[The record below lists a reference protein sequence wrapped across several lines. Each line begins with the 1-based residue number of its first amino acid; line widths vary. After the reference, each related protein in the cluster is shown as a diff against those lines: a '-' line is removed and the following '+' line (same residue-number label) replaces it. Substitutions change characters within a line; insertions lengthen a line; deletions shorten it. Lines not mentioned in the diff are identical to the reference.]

1 MPAIKAEEICHECIK
16 PGVLSVAINL
26 GNPVLARQDAHG
38 ELQGLSVGLAKKLA
52 SALGWSLEMHVYS
65 TAGKVVEDS
74 TRRCWDIAF
83 LAIDPKRA
91 QQLSFTRPYITIEGT
106 YLVAESSPW
115 QNVDQLDQA
124 AITINVGKG
133 AAYDLFL
140 TRHLNHASLNRLE
153 TSQSAIERFLAGE
166 GDVVAGVRQPLQQ
179 AASVH
184 AGYRV
189 LADSFTEIQ
198 QAICTPRGNE
208 RLFAFISGQITE
220 WLDSGEVARMKAA
233 EENPAF

>member
-1 MPAIKAEEICHECIK
+1 MPASNADEIGHECIK

-38 ELQGLSVGLAKKLA
+38 ELQGLSVGLANKLA
-52 SALGWSLEMHVYS
+52 GVLGWSVDMHTYS

-91 QQLSFTRPYITIEGT
+91 QQLSFTLPYITIEGT

-115 QNVDQLDQA
+115 QNVEQLDQA

-153 TSQSAIERFLAGE
+153 TSQSAVERFLAGE

-179 AASVH
+179 AAQAH
-184 AGYRV
+184 PGYRV
-189 LADSFTEIQ
+189 LVDSFTEIQ
-198 QAICTPRGNE
+198 QAICTPRANE
-208 RLFAFISGQITE
+208 KLFTFISEQLAQ
-220 WLDSGEVARMKAA
+220 WLACGEVARIKAA